1 MADIDERFTPIQ
13 GLLDSRSPAGK
24 TGHPSPASPARRPD
38 LTEAPGFGPAAQLPK
53 LPPRRPPT
61 GGDKPTTGR
70 SSISK
75 GGTRR
80 VALRLPDQLHARLV
94 RRVELDGS
102 SQGHVVLDAI
112 EHAHTQG
119 RLGDLI
125 ARSAPAQLQGALFD
139 RTRLRGRAEPSVPV
153 ELRLRAS
160 ALEQVDRLAAEHGA
174 ESRTQLVVAALA
186 AYLTE
191 EGVAEVAGAALR
203 DVSNG
208 GR

>member
-1 MADIDERFTPIQ
+1 MTGSDERFTSIQ
-13 GLLDSRSPAGK
+13 GLLDRRPPAGK
-24 TGHPSPASPARRPD
+24 SAPRNRASSEGSREVA
-38 LTEAPGFGPAAQLPK
+38 EAPDVGPAAQLPK
-53 LPPRRPPT
+53 LASRRTPAAE
-61 GGDKPTTGR
+61 DKPTPGR
-70 SSISK
+70 SFTSK

-80 VALRLPDQLHARLV
+80 VALRLPEQLHSKLV

-112 EHAHTQG
+112 EHAHLQG
-119 RLGDLI
+119 GLGDLI
-125 ARSAPAQLQGALFD
+125 ARSAPKQQQGALFD

-174 ESRTQLVVAALA
+174 ESRTQLVVSALA
-186 AYLTE
+186 AYLTHE
-191 EGVAEVAGAALR
+191 SHAEVSGAALR